1 MENQIKNLWPKIEID
16 DFSVSV
22 PKDILLRQAAY
33 LGESTRNILTARV
46 ASGVLPPPYNPGKEQ
61 DENYSVNDTEDDEG
75 QDEDNQP
82 AESRIKLRFIVYAPM
97 LNYQFELLSVIHSMI
112 TPYPAKL
119 ICNIINKRYRI
130 VEEQEF
136 VQKLKEILNT
146 EKVQNILKTLI
157 AQSQ

>member
-16 DFSVSV
+16 GFSVSV
-22 PKDILLRQAAY
+22 PKDILLRQADY
-33 LGESTRNILTARV
+33 LGESTKNILTARV
-46 ASGVLPPPYNPGKEQ
+46 ASGVLPPIHNPDEEQKEGYNVS
-61 DENYSVNDTEDDEG
+61 YIDDEG

-82 AESRIKLRFIVYAPM
+82 AESRIKLRFIVSAPM

-119 ICNIINKRYRI
+119 ICNIISKHYRI
-130 VEEQEF
+130 EEKEKF
-136 VQKLKEILNT
+136 VQVLEEIFNT